1 MNEMLQRKNSQRRKQ
16 QQSGNVLLVVGTI
29 LFTTLVIF
37 LLPTPA
43 TSFTL
48 IARPALSQHA
58 TLFHQQSPLFQL
70 SAAASIAEAN
80 DGNVYDN
87 NSQQES
93 SATTTS
99 TNLSLFQNAANPPQL
114 SPIQSAL
121 TRIGLMLFI
130 ASMCIA
136 LPLTLLP
143 QLLLR
148 KMNVISRLQGEQF
161 ALRTGQKCARN
172 LMKLI
177 PFCRIEVESDLN
189 LSLDYEPEPC
199 IWVCNHTSMLDVF
212 VMLAADKRLRGPNK
226 RPIKIVYV
234 STYHRLDSI
243 LYGFLNHFLI
253 IHLFDAPVET
263 IGRQSSHQTP
273 LSSLWLHSSGHE
285 GQRPWPSQ

>member
-1 MNEMLQRKNSQRRKQ
+1 MTVMLQRKNSRRRTQ
-16 QQSGNVLLVVGTI
+16 QQRSNNVLVVGTI

-37 LLPTPA
+37 FLLPTPA
-43 TSFTL
+43 ISFTPL
-48 IARPALSQHA
+48 ARPALSHDL
-58 TLFHQQSPLFQL
+58 TSFTRQSPLFQL
-70 SAAASIAEAN
+70 SAATSMAAN
-80 DGNVYDN
+80 DGNVDDN
-87 NSQQES
+87 NDDAQQKS
-93 SATTTS
+93 SSTTS
-99 TNLSLFQNAANPPQL
+99 TPNSSLFQNAADPPKL
-114 SPIQSAL
+114 SPIQSNL

-130 ASMCIA
+130 TSMCIA

-148 KMNVISRLQGEQF
+148 KMKVISRLQGEQF

-234 STYHRLDSI
+234 STY
-243 LYGFLNHFLI
+243 
-253 IHLFDAPVET
+253 V
-263 IGRQSSHQTP
+263 
-273 LSSLWLHSSGHE
+273 
-285 GQRPWPSQ
+285 